1 MCPAP
6 WLDIFQ
12 KTFNRLNI
20 QRENSMARVVQ
31 KYGGICGGV
40 LFSTPE
46 QIRTV
51 AQRII
56 DSYNDNND
64 VIVVISARAG
74 ETNRLI
80 EMAQGVCPDQE
91 GREYDLLISAGEQ
104 VAVGLLALCI
114 TCMGYKVKSY
124 LGWQVPIIT
133 DSLHARA
140 SIEQIDPTRI
150 NRDIELGA
158 IVIVAGF
165 QGVDKAGNITTLGR
179 GGGDTSAVALA
190 HALEAEQCELYS
202 DVDGIFTA
210 DPAVCSDAR
219 KIETISYDEMLELA
233 SQGARGV
240 QIRAIEYAKKHNV
253 KIHVRSSFNTASG
266 TLVTGEETTMEGV
279 VVTGI
284 VYDKN
289 EAKIAVLGIPDTP
302 GTAARILTALAD
314 ADISVDMIVQNVSH
328 GGQADLTF
336 SVSKTDL
343 DKAEQI
349 TSKIAK
355 ELHANEVVAD
365 KNISKVSIVGL
376 GMRNHA
382 GVAARMFTA
391 LAYNNINIQMIS
403 TSEIK
408 VSVAIEEK
416 YTELAVRVL
425 HETFKMSA

>member
-1 MCPAP
+1 MSE
-6 WLDIFQ
+6 FQ
-12 KTFNRLNI
+12 
-20 QRENSMARVVQ
+20 QENGMARVVQ
-31 KYGGICGGV
+31 KYGGIAV
-40 LFSTPE
+40 TTPE
-46 QIRTV
+46 QIKKI
-51 AQRII
+51 AQRVI

-64 VIVVISARAG
+64 VVVVISAKAG
-74 ETNRLI
+74 ETTRLI
-80 EMAQGVCPDQE
+80 ELAHEMCPDQE

-104 VAVGLLALCI
+104 VSVGLLALCI
-114 TCMGYKVKSY
+114 SCMGYKVKTY

-140 SIEQIDPTRI
+140 SIKEIDPTNI
-150 NRDIELGA
+150 IKDLKLGA
-158 IVIVAGF
+158 IVVVAGF
-165 QGVDKAGNITTLGR
+165 QGIDKTGSITTLGR

-190 HALEAEQCELYS
+190 HALGAEQCELYS
-202 DVDGIFTA
+202 DVEGVFSA

-219 KIETISYDEMLELA
+219 KIDTISYDEMLELA

-253 KIHVRSSFNTASG
+253 TIHIRSSSSTASG
-266 TLVTGEETTMEGV
+266 TLVTREDTTMEGV

-302 GTAARILTALAD
+302 GTAAKILTALAD
-314 ADISVDMIVQNVSH
+314 ADISVDMIVQNVSQA
-328 GGQADLTF
+328 GLADLTF
-336 SVSKTDL
+336 SVSKNDL
-343 DKAEQI
+343 DKANLI
-349 TSKIAK
+349 TTKIAN
-355 ELHANEVVAD
+355 ELNAREVIAD

-408 VSVAIEEK
+408 VSVAIDEK

-425 HETFKMSA
+425 HEAFKMHG

>member
-1 MCPAP
+1 
-6 WLDIFQ
+6 
-12 KTFNRLNI
+12 
-20 QRENSMARVVQ
+20 MARVVQ
-31 KYGGICGGV
+31 KYGGTAV
-40 LFSTPE
+40 TTPE
-46 QIRTV
+46 QIKSIARRV
-51 AQRII
+51 IA
-56 DSYNDNND
+56 SYNDNND
-64 VIVVISARAG
+64 VVVVISARSG
-74 ETNRLI
+74 ETTRLI
-80 EMAQGVCPDQE
+80 EMAQEICPGQE

-104 VAVGLLALCI
+104 VSVGLLALCI
-114 TCMGYKVKSY
+114 TSMGYNVKTY

-133 DSLHARA
+133 DSQHIRA
-140 SIEQIDPTRI
+140 SIEHIDPSKI
-150 NRDIELGA
+150 NTDLKTGA
-158 IVIVAGF
+158 IVVVAGF
-165 QGVDKAGNITTLGR
+165 QGVDRGGNITTLGR
-179 GGGDTSAVALA
+179 GGGDTSAVVLA
-190 HALEAEQCELYS
+190 HALSAEQCELYS
-202 DVDGIFTA
+202 DVEGIFTA

-253 KIHVRSSFNTASG
+253 TIHVRSSSSTACG
-266 TLVTGEETTMEGV
+266 TLVTREDTTMEGV

-289 EAKIAVLGIPDTP
+289 EAKIAVLGVPDTP

-314 ADISVDMIVQNVSH
+314 ADISVDMIVQNVSQS
-328 GGQADLTF
+328 GLADLTF

-343 DKAEQI
+343 DKAQAI
-349 TSKIAK
+349 TAKIAE
-355 ELHANEVVAD
+355 ELNAREIVAD
-365 KNISKVSIVGL
+365 RNISKVSIVGL

-408 VSVAIEEK
+408 VSVAIDEK

-425 HETFKMSA
+425 HDTFKMAELPIPVAAV

>member
-1 MCPAP
+1 MVSRPVSSEK
-6 WLDIFQ
+6 I
-12 KTFNRLNI
+12 NRKNH
-20 QRENSMARVVQ
+20 QEQGMARVVQ
-31 KYGGICGGV
+31 KYGGTAV
-40 LFSTPE
+40 ATPE
-46 QIRTV
+46 QIKKV

-64 VIVVISARAG
+64 VVVVISAKAG

-80 EMAQGVCPDQE
+80 EMAHETRLSQKGC
-91 GREYDLLISAGEQ
+91 EYDLLISAGEQ
-104 VAVGLLALCI
+104 VSVGLLALWI
-114 TCMGYKVKSY
+114 TSMGYKAKPY

-133 DSLHARA
+133 DSCHSRA
-140 SIEQIDPTRI
+140 SIETIDPTKI
-150 NRDIELGA
+150 NRDLTLGA

-165 QGVDKAGNITTLGR
+165 QGIDRSGNITTFGR

-190 HALEAEQCELYS
+190 HVLGAEQCELYS
-202 DVDGIFTA
+202 DVEGIFSA
-210 DPAVCSDAR
+210 DPDVCSDAR
-219 KIETISYDEMLELA
+219 KIEKISYDEMLELA

-253 KIHVRSSFNTASG
+253 TIHVRSSFSTASG
-266 TLVTGEETTMEGV
+266 TLVTREDTTMEGV

-289 EAKIAVLGIPDTP
+289 EAKIAVLGIPDKP

-314 ADISVDMIVQNVSH
+314 TDISVDMIVQNVSQA
-328 GGQADLTF
+328 GLADLTF
-336 SVSKTDL
+336 SVSKSDL
-343 DKAEQI
+343 DKACLI
-349 TSKIAK
+349 TEKIAE
-355 ELHANEVVAD
+355 ELDAREVIAD

-382 GVAARMFTA
+382 GVAARMFTV

-408 VSVAIEEK
+408 VSVAIHED

-425 HETFKMSA
+425 HEAFRTNL

>member
-1 MCPAP
+1 MSE
-6 WLDIFQ
+6 
-12 KTFNRLNI
+12 I
-20 QRENSMARVVQ
+20 QRESGMARVVQ
-31 KYGGICGGV
+31 KYGGIAV
-40 LFSTPE
+40 TTPD
-46 QIRTV
+46 QIKKI
-51 AQRII
+51 AQRVI

-64 VIVVISARAG
+64 VVVVISAKAG
-74 ETNRLI
+74 ETTRLI
-80 EMAQGVCPDQE
+80 EMAHEMCPDQE

-104 VAVGLLALCI
+104 VSVGLLALCI
-114 TCMGYKVKSY
+114 SCMGYKVKTY

-140 SIEQIDPTRI
+140 SIKEIDPTNI
-150 NRDIELGA
+150 IKDLKLGA
-158 IVIVAGF
+158 IVVVAGF
-165 QGVDKAGNITTLGR
+165 QGIDKTGSITTLGR

-190 HALEAEQCELYS
+190 HALGAEQCELYS
-202 DVDGIFTA
+202 DVEGVFSA

-219 KIETISYDEMLELA
+219 KIDTISYDEMLELA

-253 KIHVRSSFNTASG
+253 TIHIRSSSSTASG
-266 TLVTGEETTMEGV
+266 TLVTREDTTMEGV

-314 ADISVDMIVQNVSH
+314 ADISVDMIVQNVSQA
-328 GGQADLTF
+328 GLADLTF
-336 SVSKTDL
+336 SVSKNDL
-343 DKAEQI
+343 DKANLI
-349 TSKIAK
+349 TTKIAN
-355 ELHANEVVAD
+355 ELNAREVIAD

-408 VSVAIEEK
+408 VSVAIDEK

-425 HETFKMSA
+425 HEAFKMHG

>member
-1 MCPAP
+1 
-6 WLDIFQ
+6 
-12 KTFNRLNI
+12 
-20 QRENSMARVVQ
+20 MARVVQ
-31 KYGGICGGV
+31 KYGGSAV
-40 LFSTPE
+40 STPE
-46 QIRTV
+46 QIKKT
-51 AQRII
+51 AQRIV

-64 VIVVISARAG
+64 IAVVISARAG

-80 EMAQGVCPDQE
+80 EMAQEMCPGQE
-91 GREYDLLISAGEQ
+91 GCDYDLLISAGEQ
-104 VAVGLLALCI
+104 VSVALLALCI
-114 TCMGYKVKSY
+114 TSMGYKARTY

-133 DSLHARA
+133 DSHHTKA
-140 SIEQIDPTRI
+140 SIEYINPTKI
-150 NRDIELGA
+150 NKDLTLGA

-165 QGVDKAGNITTLGR
+165 QGIDGMGNITTLGR

-190 HALEAEQCELYS
+190 HALGAEQCELYS

-210 DPAVCSDAR
+210 DPSVCGDAR
-219 KIETISYDEMLELA
+219 KIEQISYDEMLELA

-240 QIRAIEYAKKHNV
+240 QTRAIEYAKKYSV
-253 KIHVRSSFNTASG
+253 TLHVRSSFSTATG
-266 TLVTGEETTMEGV
+266 TLITREETIMEGV

-289 EAKIAVLGIPDTP
+289 QAKIALLGVPDTP

-314 ADISVDMIVQNVSH
+314 ADISVDIIVQNVSQ
-328 GGQADLTF
+328 GGLADVTF
-336 SVSKTDL
+336 SISKTDL
-343 DKAEQI
+343 ERANDI
-349 TSKIAK
+349 TQKIAA
-355 ELHANEVVAD
+355 ELQAREVIAD
-365 KNISKVSIVGL
+365 RNISKVSIVGL

-408 VSVAIEEK
+408 VSVAIDEK

-425 HETFKMSA
+425 HEAFRMPF

>member
-1 MCPAP
+1 
-6 WLDIFQ
+6 
-12 KTFNRLNI
+12 
-20 QRENSMARVVQ
+20 MARIVQ
-31 KYGGICGGV
+31 KYGGIAV
-40 LFSTPE
+40 TTPE
-46 QIRTV
+46 QIKKI
-51 AQRII
+51 AQRVI

-64 VIVVISARAG
+64 VVVVISARAG
-74 ETNRLI
+74 ETNRLV
-80 EMAQGVCPDQE
+80 EMAYEMCPGQE

-104 VAVGLLALCI
+104 VSVGLLALCI
-114 TCMGYKVKSY
+114 TSMGYKVKSY

-133 DSLHARA
+133 DSLHSRA
-140 SIEQIDPTRI
+140 SIEHIDPANI
-150 NRDIELGA
+150 NTDLKLGA
-158 IVIVAGF
+158 IVVVAGF

-179 GGGDTSAVALA
+179 GGGDASAVVLA

-202 DVDGIFTA
+202 DVEGIFTA

-219 KIETISYDEMLELA
+219 RIETISYDEMLELA

-253 KIHVRSSFNTASG
+253 TIHVRSSFSTACG
-266 TLVTGEETTMEGV
+266 TLVTREDTTMEGV

-302 GTAARILTALAD
+302 GTAARILTALAN
-314 ADISVDMIVQNVSH
+314 ADISVDMIVQNVSQ
-328 GGQADLTF
+328 GGLADLTF

-343 DKAEQI
+343 DTACRI
-349 TSKIAK
+349 TTNIAK
-355 ELHANEVVAD
+355 ELNAREVIAD
-365 KNISKVSIVGL
+365 RNISKVSIVGL

-408 VSVAIEEK
+408 VSVAIDEK

-425 HETFKMSA
+425 HETFKMAA

>member
-1 MCPAP
+1 
-6 WLDIFQ
+6 
-12 KTFNRLNI
+12 
-20 QRENSMARVVQ
+20 MARVVQ
-31 KYGGICGGV
+31 KYGGSAV
-40 LFSTPE
+40 ATPE
-46 QIRTV
+46 QIKKT
-51 AQRII
+51 AQRIV

-64 VIVVISARAG
+64 IAVVISARAG

-80 EMAQGVCPDQE
+80 EMAQEMCPGQE
-91 GREYDLLISAGEQ
+91 GSDYDLLISAGEQ
-104 VAVGLLALCI
+104 VSVALLALCI
-114 TCMGYKVKSY
+114 TSMGYKAKTY

-133 DSLHARA
+133 DSQHTRA
-140 SIEQIDPTRI
+140 SIEYINPTKI
-150 NRDIELGA
+150 NKDLTLGA

-165 QGVDKAGNITTLGR
+165 QGIDGMGNITTLGR

-190 HALEAEQCELYS
+190 HALGAEQCELYS

-219 KIETISYDEMLELA
+219 KIEQISYDEMLELA

-240 QIRAIEYAKKHNV
+240 QIRAIEYAKRYGV
-253 KIHVRSSFNTASG
+253 TLHVRSSFSTATG
-266 TLVTGEETTMEGV
+266 TLIIREETIMEGV

-289 EAKIAVLGIPDTP
+289 QAKIALLGVPDTP

-314 ADISVDMIVQNVSH
+314 ADISVDIIVQNVSQ
-328 GGQADLTF
+328 GGLADVTF
-336 SVSKTDL
+336 SISKTDL
-343 DKAEQI
+343 ERAHDI
-349 TSKIAK
+349 TKKIAA
-355 ELHANEVVAD
+355 ELQAREVIAD
-365 KNISKVSIVGL
+365 RNISKVSIVGL

-408 VSVAIEEK
+408 VSVAIDEK

-425 HETFKMSA
+425 HEAFRMPF

>member
-1 MCPAP
+1 
-6 WLDIFQ
+6 
-12 KTFNRLNI
+12 
-20 QRENSMARVVQ
+20 MARIVQ
-31 KYGGICGGV
+31 KYGGICGGIV
-40 LFSTPE
+40 FSTPE

-56 DSYNDNND
+56 DSYNDTND
-64 VIVVISARAG
+64 VVVVISARAG

-80 EMAQGVCPDQE
+80 EMAQNICPGQE

-114 TCMGYKVKSY
+114 RCLGYKTATY

-133 DSLHARA
+133 DSQHSRA
-140 SIEQIDPTRI
+140 SIEYIDPAKIDT
-150 NRDIELGA
+150 DLKLGA

-165 QGVDKAGNITTLGR
+165 QGIDRAGNITTLGR

-190 HALEAEQCELYS
+190 HALGAEQCELYT
-202 DVDGIFTA
+202 DVDGIFSA
-210 DPAVCSDAR
+210 DPAVCGDAR
-219 KIETISYDEMLELA
+219 KIDKISYDEMLEFATL
-233 SQGARGV
+233 GARGV

-253 KIHVRSSFNTASG
+253 TIHVRSSFTNERG
-266 TLVTGEETTMEGV
+266 TLITGEDSTMEGV

-284 VYDKN
+284 VYDEN
-289 EAKIAVLGIPDTP
+289 EAKIAVLGVPDKP

-314 ADISVDMIVQNVSH
+314 KDISVDMIVQNVSQA
-328 GGQADLTF
+328 GLADLTF

-343 DKAEQI
+343 DKAHLI
-349 TSKIAK
+349 TKEIAE
-355 ELHANEVVAD
+355 ELHAREIIAD
-365 KNISKVSIVGL
+365 RNISKVSIVGL
-376 GMRNHA
+376 GMKNHA

-408 VSVAIEEK
+408 VSVAIDEK
-416 YTELAVRVL
+416 YTQLAVRVL
-425 HETFKMSA
+425 HETFKVHA